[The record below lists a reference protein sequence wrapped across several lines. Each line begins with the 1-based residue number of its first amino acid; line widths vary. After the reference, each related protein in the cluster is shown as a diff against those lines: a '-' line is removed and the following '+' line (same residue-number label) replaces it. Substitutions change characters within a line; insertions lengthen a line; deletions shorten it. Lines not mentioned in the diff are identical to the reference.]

1 MTQRRVEEIKGK
13 LIAEREH
20 VSESLRRS
28 TQYALSEIDDTT
40 RDAADLASA
49 SHDRAVL
56 YRLQE
61 SDTKRLRIID
71 EVLSRIDR
79 DIYGICEQ
87 CGQEIGTARL
97 EAIPWATSCLMCQE
111 QIDLKEPLPS
121 DSTIQGLN
129 RDKEYGAA

>member
-1 MTQRRVEEIKGK
+1 MTKRDLEDMKRK
-13 LIAEREH
+13 LLAERDH

-28 TQYALSEIDDTT
+28 SQYALSEIDDTT

-49 SHDRAVL
+49 SHDRDVL

-79 DIYGICEQ
+79 DGYGICGH
-87 CGQEIGTARL
+87 CGQEIGKARL
-97 EAIPWATSCLMCQE
+97 AAIPWATSCLTCQE
-111 QIDLKEPLPS
+111 QADLKESLP
-121 DSTIQGLN
+121 TIQELN
-129 RDKEYGAA
+129 GDKEYGAA